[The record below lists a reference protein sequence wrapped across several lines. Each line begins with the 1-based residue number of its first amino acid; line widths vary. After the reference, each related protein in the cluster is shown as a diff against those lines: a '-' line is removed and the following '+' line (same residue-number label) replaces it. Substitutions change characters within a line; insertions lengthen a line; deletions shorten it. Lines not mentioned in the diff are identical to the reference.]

1 MASLEP
7 PIPANAAYVF
17 ETPVTHV
24 DSAQEQGFLGWT
36 GKAGQWAKWRR
47 LVGIL
52 LLFLTVFLWTV
63 SNFLASVRRPFK
75 DILHV

>member
-17 ETPVTHV
+17 ETPLVQV
-24 DSAQEQGFLGWT
+24 DSMQEQEMLGWK
-36 GKAGQWAKWRR
+36 GKSWAKWRR
-47 LVGIL
+47 PVGLL

-63 SNFLASVRRPFK
+63 SNFLASVSHMK
-75 DILHV
+75 